1 VDLDKKNLCDYK
13 QAGKREKYMNKG
25 NKTQFFVKWI
35 SPATEWVMMIMDGAS
50 GDDGQA
56 GCGGLIRG
64 ADKKWLG
71 GISKF
76 I

>member
-1 VDLDKKNLCDYK
+1 
-13 QAGKREKYMNKG
+13 MNKG